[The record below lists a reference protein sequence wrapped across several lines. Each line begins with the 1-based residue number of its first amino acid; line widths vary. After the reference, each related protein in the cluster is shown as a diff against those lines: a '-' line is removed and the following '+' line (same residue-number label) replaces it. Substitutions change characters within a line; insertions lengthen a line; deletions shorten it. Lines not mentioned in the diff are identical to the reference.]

1 MPSWRL
7 VAAAA
12 ALLAYA
18 GLSHAL
24 MVLAPAHPWSVAALL
39 GPLLAAVA
47 LGALR
52 SRQWALLGLCGVG
65 VALLAATALRG
76 GVQNMQRM
84 YVLQHAGVHLA
95 LAWAFASTLRPGSTP
110 LVTTLAL
117 RLHPHPRLTPAMQRY
132 TRRLTLA
139 WTGYFLGMIAVSA
152 VLYALAPW
160 SGWSL
165 FGNVL
170 SPLLAASLFV
180 LEHLWRHWRHP
191 EFGRTSLAS
200 TWQAWQTSPPS
211 GTSR

>member
-24 MVLAPAHPWSVAALL
+24 MVRAPVQPWSVAALF

-52 SRQWALLGLCGVG
+52 ARQWIVLGLCGVG
-65 VALLAATALRG
+65 VALLAATVLRG
-76 GVQNMQRM
+76 GVQSMQRM
-84 YVLQHAGVHLA
+84 YVLQHAGMHLA
-95 LAWAFASTLRPGSTP
+95 LAWAFASTLRPGRTP

-117 RLHPHPRLTPAMQRY
+117 RVHARLTPAMQRY
-132 TRRLTLA
+132 TQRLTVV
-139 WTGYFLGMIAVSA
+139 WSGYFVGMIAASA
-152 VLYALAPW
+152 TLYALAPW
-160 SGWSL
+160 SWWSL

-170 SPLLAASLFV
+170 SPLLATGLFV
-180 LEHLWRHWRHP
+180 LEHLWRHRRHP
-191 EFGRTSLAS
+191 EFGRASLAAA
-200 TWQAWQTSPPS
+200 WQAWQTSPTS
-211 GTSR
+211 GRSR